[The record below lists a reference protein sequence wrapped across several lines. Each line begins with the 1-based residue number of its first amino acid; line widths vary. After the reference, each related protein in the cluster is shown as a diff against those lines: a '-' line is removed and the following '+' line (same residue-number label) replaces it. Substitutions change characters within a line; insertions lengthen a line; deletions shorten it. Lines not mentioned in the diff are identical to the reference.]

1 MASLPYPRS
10 HKTIFP
16 QNSRNTQ
23 KRLAE
28 KKNLCTSVKSVGEYP
43 PPEASVYICEICG
56 RLLPARRFCGFCVF
70 RGRFLSE
77 AMLVQR
83 RPLHPQILPCYN
95 NNIAT
100 LQQQDCHAT
109 ATRLPRYDK
118 MSRDGCKTNW
128 KIGWKITPI
137 VQVSSSH
144 YFTDTQHVV
153 RRMEDMVD
161 IFAYSILFIA
171 S

>member
-1 MASLPYPRS
+1 MS
-10 HKTIFP
+10 
-16 QNSRNTQ
+16 
-23 KRLAE
+23 
-28 KKNLCTSVKSVGEYP
+28 
-43 PPEASVYICEICG
+43 ICEICG
-56 RLLPARRFCGFCVF
+56 RLFSARRFCGFCVF

-95 NNIAT
+95 NKIAT

-109 ATRLPRYDK
+109 TIRLPRYGK

-137 VQVSSSH
+137 VQISSSH
-144 YFTDTQHVV
+144 YFADTQHVM

-161 IFAYSILFIA
+161 FSATRLYLLLCYPYTTHSIQFSGVTTA
-171 S
+171 FSFTSYAVRNEEGN

>member
-10 HKTIFP
+10 HQTIFP

-28 KKNLCTSVKSVGEYP
+28 KKNLCTSVKSVGGSYL
-43 PPEASVYICEICG
+43 PEGSVGSACSVGDSYLKLCWCSG
-56 RLLPARRFCGFCVF
+56 DRCT
-70 RGRFLSE
+70 
-77 AMLVQR
+77 
-83 RPLHPQILPCYN
+83 PQILPCYN
-95 NNIAT
+95 NKIAK

-109 ATRLPRYDK
+109 TTRLPRYGK
-118 MSRDGCKTNW
+118 MSRDGCKMSW

-137 VQVSSSH
+137 IQISPSH

-161 IFAYSILFIA
+161 IFVYSILFIA

>member
-1 MASLPYPRS
+1 MAGMPYPPT
-10 HKTIFP
+10 KTP
-16 QNSRNTQ
+16 TDCTDVHRLGGKTQ
-23 KRLAE
+23 P
-28 KKNLCTSVKSVGEYP
+28 KNLCTSVKSVGGSYLPEGSVGSACSVGDSYLKLCWCSGDRCP
-43 PPEASVYICEICG
+43 PKDCHATTT
-56 RLLPARRFCGFCVF
+56 
-70 RGRFLSE
+70 
-77 AMLVQR
+77 
-83 RPLHPQILPCYN
+83 ILPRYN
-95 NNIAT
+95 NKVAT

-109 ATRLPRYDK
+109 TTRLPRYGK
-118 MSRDGCKTNW
+118 MPRDGCKMNW